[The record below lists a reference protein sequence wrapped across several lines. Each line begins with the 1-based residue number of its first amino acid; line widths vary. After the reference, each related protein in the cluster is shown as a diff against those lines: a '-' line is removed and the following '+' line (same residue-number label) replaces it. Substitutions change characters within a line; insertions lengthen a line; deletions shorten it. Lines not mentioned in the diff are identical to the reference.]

1 MKEIKTIKGFKF
13 NKNSDEDLIR
23 NIKEYFENPKIFL
36 KINNKIGI
44 GKSSLRKRAINFTNN
59 ILVKSNNVIKSLKGM
74 NINTENGTNLSS
86 IPNLSPI
93 QNSIKEESP
102 PKDYIINSM
111 NVSKE
116 INNNEGTDSKLFN
129 NYFLDSKKDNN
140 NINYNNNDCI
150 KIENNKQ
157 NQNLFNNK
165 IGAINK
171 KNMYCITEE
180 KKNNGKIK
188 KIRVLK
194 ISKDKKLLS
203 KTKNNEKYNKENANN
218 AEKRLI
224 NKKRIQSALINK
236 NKKRPLS
243 VNIHYQYKTSN
254 EIIKYYILGKNREAE
269 SKSKGTNSLIPKEVQ
284 ENTKKKYLI
293 QEKNLKENII
303 HSYIDKNISHYL
315 AKKCHKKEEDLLYN
329 NIEDFRIKKQLL
341 DYLENKKTLTERL
354 GNNFWYINLRRPD
367 HLKNPRGLFIN
378 IGNEEK
384 KIWEPLVEFPLK
396 NIEIIKKSETPHKEN
411 NNFEK
416 FLKEKNLYPNDLF
429 NPNKKNKEKAR
440 SRMPNLTDMNDMVIK
455 GRNIISLEK
464 ENFLDNDVK
473 LNLTKHKYRVFKDPR
488 EDNLKY
494 SHDCLYKL
502 DYKFEGMPFKTVI
515 GVKKNG
521 KNKTPKH
528 DKVAHRFHSDK
539 KKIERK

>member
-13 NKNSDEDLIR
+13 IKNSDEDLIR
-23 NIKEYFENPKIFL
+23 DIKEYFENPKIFL

-44 GKSSLRKRAINFTNN
+44 GKSSLRKRAINITNN
-59 ILVKSNNVIKSLKGM
+59 IFVKSNNVIKSLKGM

-224 NKKRIQSALINK
+224 NKKRM
-236 NKKRPLS
+236 KK
-243 VNIHYQYKTSN
+243 
-254 EIIKYYILGKNREAE
+254 
-269 SKSKGTNSLIPKEVQ
+269 
-284 ENTKKKYLI
+284 
-293 QEKNLKENII
+293 
-303 HSYIDKNISHYL
+303 
-315 AKKCHKKEEDLLYN
+315 
-329 NIEDFRIKKQLL
+329 IKKWISMTI
-341 DYLENKKTLTERL
+341 KK
-354 GNNFWYINLRRPD
+354 NSSI
-367 HLKNPRGLFIN
+367 IN
-378 IGNEEK
+378 I
-384 KIWEPLVEFPLK
+384 
-396 NIEIIKKSETPHKEN
+396 
-411 NNFEK
+411 
-416 FLKEKNLYPNDLF
+416 
-429 NPNKKNKEKAR
+429 
-440 SRMPNLTDMNDMVIK
+440 
-455 GRNIISLEK
+455 
-464 ENFLDNDVK
+464 
-473 LNLTKHKYRVFKDPR
+473 
-488 EDNLKY
+488 
-494 SHDCLYKL
+494 
-502 DYKFEGMPFKTVI
+502 
-515 GVKKNG
+515 
-521 KNKTPKH
+521 
-528 DKVAHRFHSDK
+528 RFF
-539 KKIERK
+539 